1 MQKQKSCCKNDAN
14 VIMFRDKEKGIGLKC
29 KEKCGKDDHI
39 NKCVELSMR
48 KGDLNTLLSKHSN

>member
-1 MQKQKSCCKNDAN
+1 
-14 VIMFRDKEKGIGLKC
+14 MFRDKEKGIGLKC